1 MLSRHVTDTLGWV
14 ATAVFVGSYFF
25 TRAAVLRGI
34 QMLGS
39 ALWILYGVLIA
50 AKPVIAANVLVFA
63 AAAWTLLR
71 EKAALTEK
79 NSVMQTAGRVLAH
92 APATSHAASSSK
104 KPGYRM

>member
-1 MLSRHVTDTLGWV
+1 MSHHIADALGWV

-25 TRAAVLRGI
+25 RRVALLRAI

-39 ALWILYGVLIA
+39 ALWIVYGILIA

-71 EKAALTEK
+71 SPRTPVGDLSGAVKPAAR
-79 NSVMQTAGRVLAH
+79 SA
-92 APATSHAASSSK
+92 
-104 KPGYRM
+104 

>member
-1 MLSRHVTDTLGWV
+1 MMSQHVADALGWV

-25 TRAAVLRGI
+25 SRAAALRGI

-39 ALWILYGVLIA
+39 ALWIIYGLLIA

-71 EKAALTEK
+71 ENAALRT
-79 NSVMQTAGRVLAH
+79 G
-92 APATSHAASSSK
+92 APA
-104 KPGYRM
+104 PGR